1 MIILGDYI
9 VGVQQSASRQR
20 DYKNIRLLYRFYSFE
35 ILVVRVLI
43 FKYIY
48 FKMYE
53 IN

>member
-9 VGVQQSASRQR
+9 VGVQQSASQR